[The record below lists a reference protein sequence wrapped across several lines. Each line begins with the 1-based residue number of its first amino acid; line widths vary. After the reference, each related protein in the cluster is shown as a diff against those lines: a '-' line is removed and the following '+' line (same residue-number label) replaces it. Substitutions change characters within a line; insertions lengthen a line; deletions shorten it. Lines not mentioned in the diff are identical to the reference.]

1 MEQSKW
7 RDFMNDPRYHLDDL
21 GRPAFFLIPTK
32 KLEWVAGGET
42 IQRQLHRFLITN
54 FGGFTTALIP
64 SFGIWK
70 DANQE
75 AVEDECRQYRVS
87 FDGKERIPLLA
98 AELARI
104 AALIDEDCI
113 YLEAGQYAATVS
125 PRR

>member
-7 RDFMNDPRYHLDDL
+7 RDFMDDPRYHLDDL

-32 KLEWVAGGET
+32 KLEWVVEGET
-42 IQRQLHRFLITN
+42 VQQQLHRFLIAH
-54 FGGFTTALIP
+54 FGAFTTALVP

-70 DANQE
+70 NAEQE
-75 AVEDECRQYRVS
+75 AVVDECRQYRVS

-104 AALIDEDCI
+104 AALIEEDCI

-125 PRR
+125 PPR

>member
-1 MEQSKW
+1 
-7 RDFMNDPRYHLDDL
+7 
-21 GRPAFFLIPTK
+21 
-32 KLEWVAGGET
+32 VAGGET